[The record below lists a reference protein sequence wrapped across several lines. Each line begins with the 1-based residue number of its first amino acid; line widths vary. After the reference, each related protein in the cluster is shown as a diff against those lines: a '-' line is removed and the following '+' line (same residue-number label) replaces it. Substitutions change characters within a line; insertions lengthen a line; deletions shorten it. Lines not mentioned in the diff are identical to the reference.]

1 MCTVPSYHVDEQP
14 EGYILRLG
22 GFQEA
27 ASCLTTL
34 SGRPYSRQAVHQ
46 LWKRRDLNGFPE
58 MGSYHVNG
66 HVKLYFN
73 MDDITRWY
81 FNRTREVS

>member
-1 MCTVPSYHVDEQP
+1 MIDVDEQAH
-14 EGYILRLG
+14 ECILCIG

-27 ASCLTTL
+27 ATFLTSL
-34 SGRPYSRQAVHQ
+34 AGRPYSRQAVHQ
-46 LWKRRDLNGFPE
+46 LWKRRNVNGFPD
-58 MGSYHVNG
+58 MGKYRVNG

-81 FNRTREVS
+81 FTKDKS

>member
-1 MCTVPSYHVDEQP
+1 MINVDEQAH
-14 EGYILRLG
+14 GYILRVG

-27 ASCLTTL
+27 AGFLASL
-34 SGRPYSRQAVHQ
+34 SGRPWSRQAVHQ
-46 LWKRRDLNGFPE
+46 LWKRRNVNGFPE
-58 MGSYHVNG
+58 LGEYLVNG

-81 FNRTREVS
+81 FTRTREVS